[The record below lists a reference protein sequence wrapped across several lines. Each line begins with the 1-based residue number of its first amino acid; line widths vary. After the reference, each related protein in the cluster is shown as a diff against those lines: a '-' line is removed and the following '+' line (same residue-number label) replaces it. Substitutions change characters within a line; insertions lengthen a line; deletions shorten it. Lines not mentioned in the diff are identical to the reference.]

1 MTKNISESKQDSS
14 DTIYRRDA
22 LEALRQCH
30 KHCINPF
37 DSYHIDI
44 EDAEARIRR
53 VPPAQPEQ
61 DREFIKLTVRNL
73 NGIPYYSIIYLEFDD
88 NGVGHD
94 FEGYSSYSLD
104 VISDYLKEYFMPSVQ
119 SERKTWTWI
128 DEGFYADGHGAHAYR
143 CQKCGR
149 HIIASEPDP
158 FCRWCGAEMT
168 GDDNDERRSY
178 CKD

>member
-1 MTKNISESKQDSS
+1 MTEDISEFKQDSS

-30 KHCINPF
+30 KHCVDPL

-61 DREFIKLTVRNL
+61 DREFIKLTVRNS
-73 NGIPYYSIIYLEFDD
+73 NGRPYYSIIYLEFDN

-104 VISDYLKEYFMPSVQ
+104 VISDFLKEYFMPFAQ
-119 SERKTWTWI
+119 SEQKKEYT
-128 DEGFYADGHGAHAYR
+128 EGDYV
-143 CQKCGR
+143 
-149 HIIASEPDP
+149 
-158 FCRWCGAEMT
+158 
-168 GDDNDERRSY
+168 NDERRSD